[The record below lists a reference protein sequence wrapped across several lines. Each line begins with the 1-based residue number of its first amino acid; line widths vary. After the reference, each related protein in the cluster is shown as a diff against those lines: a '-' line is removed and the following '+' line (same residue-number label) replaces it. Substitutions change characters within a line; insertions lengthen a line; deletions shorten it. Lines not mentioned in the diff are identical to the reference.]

1 VKGLLVRVGID
12 STDGSW
18 NAPMRVTSGEFAYVT
33 ITENVNRQLRSNLAR
48 YYDEFVSATVSFGE
62 RLPTALLGTPTHL
75 DPDFEYLRYG
85 DQGQRGKRIVTL
97 LEAEDLLAFFAALRP
112 VDGPSRPLVYAIIGL
127 YVVGEIV
134 SAVSIPQARWLENA
148 HTRRVPTDTEIV
160 VRARLGVS
168 GQLRRC
174 IPIGELRGNVYRVRN
189 DLPNAWGGLDIKDGF
204 TQRDRA
210 AIRFASLSSERVRMF
225 IPVATGSQD
234 HEFQTGTARGFLGVG
249 QIQIGCRH
257 SRDS

>member
-1 VKGLLVRVGID
+1 
-12 STDGSW
+12 
-18 NAPMRVTSGEFAYVT
+18 MRVTSGEFAYVT

-62 RLPTALLGTPTHL
+62 RLPTSLLGTPTHL